1 MEVNKEALQEKV
13 NKVKENIDK
22 ALLQYCEYGAADI
35 KSLAAVA
42 SSMERM
48 LATAFSMEQPVDVK
62 ATKSHVYKSLQSLKE
77 ALDKI
82 TPEYIQGALVNAQ
95 QENPMNKDQMIDTL
109 LKTLPEN
116 TTEEQKKE
124 QIAKI
129 SEEFDKL
136 EASGEFYK
144 QSAYVKEYNSLR
156 SFATDVLLMACYIGA

>member
-1 MEVNKEALQEKV
+1 
-13 NKVKENIDK
+13 
-22 ALLQYCEYGAADI
+22 
-35 KSLAAVA
+35 
-42 SSMERM
+42 
-48 LATAFSMEQPVDVK
+48 
-62 ATKSHVYKSLQSLKE
+62 
-77 ALDKI
+77 
-82 TPEYIQGALVNAQ
+82 
-95 QENPMNKDQMIDTL
+95 MNKDQMIDTL